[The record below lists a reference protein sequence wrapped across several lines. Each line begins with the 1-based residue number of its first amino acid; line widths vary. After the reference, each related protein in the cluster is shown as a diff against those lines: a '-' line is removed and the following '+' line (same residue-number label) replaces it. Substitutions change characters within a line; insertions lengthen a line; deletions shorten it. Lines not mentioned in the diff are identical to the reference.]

1 MILAGLLVA
10 GCGAA
15 TQTAQTGASANA
27 PDTCN
32 AAAHQ
37 DLVGRD
43 AAASLILPSSVA
55 TTTLSTPCTS
65 HAARQLRSIK
75 LREVPLAP
83 LSNASGLAG

>member
-43 AAASLILPSSVA
+43 AAASLILPEPKRVYGPNDA
-55 TTTLSTPCTS
+55 VTTDYN
-65 HAARQLRSIK
+65 AARLNVQLDGTDTI
-75 LREVPLAP
+75 VTITC
-83 LSNASGLAG
+83 G